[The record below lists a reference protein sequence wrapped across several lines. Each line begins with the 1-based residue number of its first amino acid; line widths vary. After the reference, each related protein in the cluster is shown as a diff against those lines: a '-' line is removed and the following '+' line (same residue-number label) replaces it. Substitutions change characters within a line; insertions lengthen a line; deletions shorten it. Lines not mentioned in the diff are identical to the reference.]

1 MKNLSVFINLVS
13 AFLMNVIANV
23 IINSRGQKESG
34 KNYDFIQSHTNDWS
48 EYRKIV
54 DYMLYFIMLFA
65 VVNYRHLP
73 LYKIISTLS
82 VFLVLRSI
90 SIFATSLHDCPDK
103 KVKCEFSP
111 KKALISGGC
120 EDKMFSG
127 HTIATLTLCYYLAGV
142 YPKAR
147 ALFIAYPIIL
157 SILIIVVRDHY
168 TIDVLTA
175 WALFYFYTLC
185 PK

>member
-1 MKNLSVFINLVS
+1 MKKISVCVNLVS
-13 AFLMNVIANV
+13 AILLNVIANV
-23 IINSRGQKESG
+23 LINKRGQG
-34 KNYDFIQSHTNDWS
+34 KNYDFIQAHTSDRS
-48 EYRKIV
+48 EYRKIC
-54 DYMLYFIMLFA
+54 DYMLYFIILVA

-73 LYKIISTLS
+73 IYKICSTLS

-90 SIFATSLHDCPDK
+90 STFATSLHDCPDK
-103 KVKCEFSP
+103 KVRCEFST
-111 KKALISGGC
+111 KRALTSGGC

-127 HTIATLTLCYYLAGV
+127 HTIITLTLCYYLARV

-147 ALFIAYPIIL
+147 ALFLAYPILL
-157 SILIIVVRDHY
+157 SILTIVVRDHY

-185 PK
+185 P